1 MTDIKVGARWDIASQ
16 NARFEQARARGLL
29 EYAEVNCP
37 VPPDADVSR
46 LGLPIF
52 AHTSNNPVASVDGVP
67 VGVAERVKAVAD
79 ASDSPWI
86 GEHLAWL
93 SPEPSGALGYVFT
106 PLLTEEFVEQAAYN
120 VRCLRGYY
128 GRPVALELAP
138 VYCEDRLG
146 SCELRF
152 LDEVARRADAR
163 IILDLAHL
171 MISNN
176 NLQRPLDYGLDLL
189 DPERIIELHVAGM
202 RQSKGSRFWHDA
214 HGLPPSDEILSLT
227 RHLVARLPS
236 LKAVTLEHS
245 FDAPEAD
252 FYVSLERLRGAL
264 S

>member
-1 MTDIKVGARWDIASQ
+1 MRNIQIGARWDIKSQ

-29 EYAEVNCP
+29 DYAEVNCP

-46 LGLPIF
+46 LGLPVF

-67 VGVAERVKAVAD
+67 VGIAERVKAVAD

-138 VYCEDRLG
+138 VYCEDPLG

-152 LDEVARRADAR
+152 LDQVARRADAG
-163 IILDLAHL
+163 IIVDLAHL

-176 NLQRPLDYGLDLL
+176 NLRRPLDYGLELL
-189 DPERIIELHVAGM
+189 DAERIIELHVAGV
-202 RQSKGSRFWHDA
+202 RQSKDSRFWHDA
-214 HGLPPSDEILSLT
+214 HGLPPNDDVLSLAQ
-227 RHLVARLPS
+227 RLVRRLPS

-252 FYVSLERLRGAL
+252 FYRSLERLRGAV